1 MRGAAPMSITV
12 AQALKIGGLRQGRL
26 LAGEE
31 NLDNVIENVNV
42 IEVLTESDWDS
53 GWQVRNQLMLTT
65 FHAAQDDVQKQI
77 RIMELFVSDGCAA
90 LVFQQGILP
99 CLSSDVVQ
107 RAEEMGLPLIEVPE
121 TATYPKIIG
130 PVVGAILREKTFLLE
145 RSQEIHCRLTELIL
159 GGGGLD
165 AIASAVRELIK
176 RPVAIIDYWGNPLAV
191 AGFER
196 IPSLS
201 DRISALTSEAPEEWR
216 ATLHWDDAQ
225 RNCLTPILAWPKEAV
240 EGFILVS
247 APTGHLD
254 RFDRNAVEQAATI
267 AALDLAKQKAVLEA
281 ERRLKRDFIEDL
293 LGGEYHSVEA
303 IMARARSLGWELLYK
318 RVVAVVDL
326 YRFEQ
331 YYLTHMERGEEYFQQ
346 IKSRFLRAVNQAV
359 LEHNPL
365 SIVVERSD
373 SIILMPHFGQE
384 MPSSLARTQIQT
396 LAETICHRAQEQLD
410 ELAISVA
417 IGGFCDSVEG
427 LGNSYLEAKT
437 ALSIGNKMARRRPI
451 IWYGDVAHFDLLDCI
466 ADQPQCQRWLAKTL
480 GPLLEYDGSND
491 TELVKTLETFFDC
504 NQIAKQ
510 TAHHLSIHP
519 KTLKYRLRRIEEIL
533 GTDPFSGDRQLAFY
547 LATKLSRLL

>member
-1 MRGAAPMSITV
+1 MSITV

-31 NLDNVIENVNV
+31 NLDNVIESVNV
-42 IEVLTESDWDS
+42 IEALTDSDWDT
-53 GWQVRNQLMLTT
+53 GWEVRNQLMLTT
-65 FHAAQDDVQKQI
+65 FHVAQDDVQNQI
-77 RIMELFVSDGCAA
+77 RIVELFAQGGCAA
-90 LVFQQGILP
+90 LVFQQGIVPHLP
-99 CLSSDVVQ
+99 SEVIQ
-107 RAEEMGLPLIEVPE
+107 RAEELGLPLIKVPE

-130 PVVGAILREKTFLLE
+130 PLVGAIVREKTFLLE

-165 AIASAVRELIK
+165 AIALALRELIK
-176 RPVAIIDYWGNPLAV
+176 RPVAITDYWGNPLAV

-196 IPSLS
+196 VPSLTAW
-201 DRISALTSEAPEEWR
+201 ISALTSGAPEEWR
-216 ATLHWDDAQ
+216 AEIHWDDAQ
-225 RNCLTPILAWPKEAV
+225 RNCLTPILAGPREAV
-240 EGFILVS
+240 EGFVLVS

-293 LGGEYHSVEA
+293 LGGEYQSVEA
-303 IMARARSLGWELLYK
+303 ITARARSLGWELLHK

-331 YYLTHMERGEEYFQQ
+331 YYLTHIERGEDYFQQ
-346 IKSRFLRAVNQAV
+346 IKSRFLRAVSQAV
-359 LEHNPL
+359 MEHNPL

-373 SIILMPHFGQE
+373 SVILMPHFDQD
-384 MPSSLARTQIQT
+384 MPSSLARMQIQA

-417 IGGFCDSVEG
+417 IGGFHDSLEG
-427 LGNSYLEAKT
+427 LSHSYREAKT
-437 ALSIGNKMARRRPI
+437 ALSLGRKLARRRPI
-451 IWYGDVAHFDLLDCI
+451 IWYDDVAHYDLLDRI
-466 ADQPQCQRWLAKTL
+466 ADQPGCQRWFKKTL
-480 GPLLEYDGSND
+480 GPLLEYDASNG
-491 TELVKTLETFFDC
+491 TELVKTLETYFDC
-504 NQIAKQ
+504 NEIAQQ
-510 TAHHLSIHP
+510 TARRLAIHP

-533 GTDPFSGDRQLAFY
+533 GTDPISGDRQLAFY
-547 LATKLSRLL
+547 LATKLLRLL